1 MTRLHYANIITVAP
15 APAAS
20 TPAWLA
26 LVDDGRLQNSHISSA
41 DPQPRKRRLKV
52 VEAEGN
58 DGNAIRAG
66 NGFRFVRPSA
76 SSLLENN
83 PL

>member
-20 TPAWLA
+20 TQGLA
-26 LVDDGRLQNSHISSA
+26 GFRWRRTSTEQSYFFCGSSA
-41 DPQPRKRRLKV
+41 QKAKLKV

-58 DGNAIRAG
+58 DGNAIRGWEWFSFCQAE
-66 NGFRFVRPSA
+66 RFFA
-76 SSLLENN
+76 SWK
-83 PL
+83 

>member
-26 LVDDGRLQNSHISSA
+26 FVDDGRLQNSHISSA
-41 DPQPRKRRLKV
+41 KRRLKV

-58 DGNAIRAG
+58 DGNAIRGWEWFSFCQAE
-66 NGFRFVRPSA
+66 RFFA
-76 SSLLENN
+76 S
-83 PL
+83 